1 MNNELLEALNI
12 LEKEKDISKDTL
24 LEAIENSL
32 ITACKNHFGKSD
44 NIRVDMNPETCE
56 FHVYAAKTVVEEVE
70 DEVMEI
76 SLGNARMIDS
86 KYNLGDVV
94 NIEVKSKEFGRIA
107 TQNAKNVILQK
118 IREEER
124 KVLFDQYYGKEK
136 DVVTG
141 IVQRYVGRNISIN
154 LGKVDAVLS
163 ENEQVKGEVFQP
175 TERIKLYI
183 LEVKSTSK
191 GPKILVS
198 RTHPE
203 LVKRLFESEVT
214 EVKDGIVEIKSISR
228 EPGSRTKIAVWSN
241 DPDVDPVGACVGMN
255 GARVNA
261 IVNELRGEKIDII
274 NWSDNAAML
283 IENALSPAKVIS
295 VIADAEEKTAKVVV
309 PDYQLSLAI
318 GKEGQNAR
326 LAARLTGFKIDIKS
340 ETQAREAG
348 DFMDYEN
355 DYEEYEEDDYSDDY
369 AGDYEEASEDGYAGD
384 YEEASEDGYAGDYE
398 EASEDGYAGDYDE
411 VSEDDYTGDYEEA
424 SEDSYAG
431 DYDEVPKENYAE
443 LNEEPLSKES
453 TGQGESDE

>member
-1 MNNELLEALNI
+1 MNNELLMALNI
-12 LEKEKDISKDTL
+12 LEQEKNISKETL

-32 ITACKNHFGKSD
+32 VQACKNHFGKAD
-44 NIRVDMNPETCE
+44 NVKVVINPETCE
-56 FHVYAAKTVVEEVE
+56 FHCYQEKTVVEEVE
-70 DEVMEI
+70 DLVEQI
-76 SLGNARMIDS
+76 SLVNAQMIDP
-86 KYNLGDVV
+86 KFELGDVV
-94 NIEVKSKEFGRIA
+94 QIEVKSKEFGRIA

-124 KVLFDQYYGKEK
+124 KVIYDEYNNKEK
-136 DVVTG
+136 DIVTG
-141 IVQRYVGRNISIN
+141 VIQRYVGKNVSIN
-154 LGKVDAVLS
+154 LGKADALLTES
-163 ENEQVKGEVFQP
+163 EQIKGEEYVP
-175 TERIKLYI
+175 TERIKVYV

-228 EPGSRTKIAVWSN
+228 EAGSRTKIAVWSN

-261 IVNELRGEKIDII
+261 IVDELRGEKIDII
-274 NWSDNAAML
+274 TWDENPAIL
-283 IENALSPAKVIS
+283 IQNALSPAKVIS
-295 VIADAEEKTAKVVV
+295 VIADGDEKTAKVVV

-355 DYEEYEEDDYSDDY
+355 DYVDDEYYDDEEY
-369 AGDYEEASEDGYAGD
+369 YEEGYDEEG
-384 YEEASEDGYAGDYE
+384 YEE
-398 EASEDGYAGDYDE
+398 
-411 VSEDDYTGDYEEA
+411 
-424 SEDSYAG
+424 
-431 DYDEVPKENYAE
+431 
-443 LNEEPLSKES
+443 
-453 TGQGESDE
+453 

>member
-1 MNNELLEALNI
+1 MNSELLEALNI
-12 LEKEKDISKDTL
+12 LEQEKSIPKEVL

-32 ITACKNHFGKSD
+32 VTACKNHFGKSENVKVYID
-44 NIRVDMNPETCE
+44 PNTCE
-56 FHVYAAKTVVEEVE
+56 FHVYQEKSVVEAVE
-70 DEVMEI
+70 DPILQI
-76 SLGNARMIDS
+76 SLANAKMIDS
-86 KYNLGDVV
+86 KYEVEDIINV
-94 NIEVKSKEFGRIA
+94 EVKSKEFGRIA

-124 KVLFDQYYGKEK
+124 KVLYDEYYSKEK

-141 IVQRYVGRNISIN
+141 IVQRYVGRNVSIN
-154 LGKVDAVLS
+154 LGKVDAILT
-163 ENEQVKGEVFQP
+163 ENEQVRGEVFQP
-175 TERIKLYI
+175 TERIKLYV
-183 LEVKSTSK
+183 LEVKSTNK

-214 EVKDGIVEIKSISR
+214 EVKDGIVEIKSIAR
-228 EPGSRTKIAVWSN
+228 EAGSRTKIAVWSN
-241 DPDVDPVGACVGMN
+241 DEDVDPVGACVGMN

-274 NWSDNAAML
+274 NWNENPAML

-340 ETQAREAG
+340 ETQARESG

-355 DYEEYEEDDYSDDY
+355 DYEDYDDEYYEE
-369 AGDYEEASEDGYAGD
+369 GYEEEETADMEESSPSIQEADTVEIMEGDGKD
-384 YEEASEDGYAGDYE
+384 
-398 EASEDGYAGDYDE
+398 DE
-411 VSEDDYTGDYEEA
+411 
-424 SEDSYAG
+424 
-431 DYDEVPKENYAE
+431 
-443 LNEEPLSKES
+443 
-453 TGQGESDE
+453 

>member
-1 MNNELLEALNI
+1 MSSNNELLEALNI
-12 LEKEKDISKDTL
+12 LEREKNISKETL

-32 ITACKNHFGKSD
+32 VTACKNHFGTSENVKVTMD
-44 NIRVDMNPETCE
+44 PQTCE
-56 FHVYAAKTVVEEVE
+56 YHVFQEKTVVEQVE
-70 DEVMEI
+70 DPVEQI
-76 SLGNARMIDS
+76 SLVNAKMVDS
-86 KYNLGDVV
+86 KYEIGDIV
-94 NIEVKSKEFGRIA
+94 NVEIQSKEFGRIA

-124 KVLFDQYYGKEK
+124 KVLYNQYYSMEK

-141 IVQRYVGRNISIN
+141 VVQRYIGRNVSVN
-154 LGKVDAVLS
+154 LGKVDAILT
-163 ENEQVKGEVFQP
+163 ENEQVRGEVFQP
-175 TERIKLYI
+175 TERIKVYI
-183 LEVKSTSK
+183 LEVKDTSK

-214 EVKDGIVEIKSISR
+214 EVREGIVEIKAIAR
-228 EPGSRTKIAVWSN
+228 EAGSRTKIAVWSN

-274 NWSDNAAML
+274 TWNENPAMM

-295 VIADAEEKTAKVVV
+295 VIADAEEKSAKVIV

-340 ETQAREAG
+340 ETQARVRRLHG
-348 DFMDYEN
+348 
-355 DYEEYEEDDYSDDY
+355 
-369 AGDYEEASEDGYAGD
+369 
-384 YEEASEDGYAGDYE
+384 
-398 EASEDGYAGDYDE
+398 
-411 VSEDDYTGDYEEA
+411 
-424 SEDSYAG
+424 
-431 DYDEVPKENYAE
+431 
-443 LNEEPLSKES
+443 L
-453 TGQGESDE
+453 

>member
-1 MNNELLEALNI
+1 MSNELLEALNI
-12 LEKEKDISKDTL
+12 LEQEKNISKETL

-32 ITACKNHFGKSD
+32 VIACKNHFGKSD
-44 NIRVDMNPETCE
+44 NVKVEIDPETCAFSCYQE
-56 FHVYAAKTVVEEVE
+56 KTVVDTVE
-70 DEVMEI
+70 DPVEEI
-76 SLGNARMIDS
+76 SLADAHKVNGN
-86 KYNLGDVV
+86 YQLGDIVRV
-94 NIEVKSKEFGRIA
+94 EVKSKEFGRIA

-124 KVLFDQYYGKEK
+124 KVIFDEYNSKEK

-141 IVQRYVGRNISIN
+141 VVQRYIGKNVSIN
-154 LGKVDAVLS
+154 LGKADALLTES
-163 ENEQVKGEVFQP
+163 EQIKGEVFKP
-175 TERIKLYI
+175 TERIKVYI

-214 EVKDGIVEIKSISR
+214 EVKEGIVEIKAISR
-228 EPGSRTKIAVWSN
+228 EAGSRTKIAVWSN
-241 DPDVDPVGACVGMN
+241 DPNVDPVGACVGMN

-274 NWSDNAAML
+274 TWDENPAIL
-283 IENALSPAKVIS
+283 IQNALSPAKVIS
-295 VIADAEEKTAKVVV
+295 VIADADEKSAKVVV

-340 ETQAREAG
+340 ETQARESG

-355 DYEEYEEDDYSDDY
+355 DYEEDDYDDDYDYSDDELAENERLAEEEQADTENDAA
-369 AGDYEEASEDGYAGD
+369 AGNADALDFDETDDVADSGD
-384 YEEASEDGYAGDYE
+384 E
-398 EASEDGYAGDYDE
+398 
-411 VSEDDYTGDYEEA
+411 
-424 SEDSYAG
+424 
-431 DYDEVPKENYAE
+431 
-443 LNEEPLSKES
+443 
-453 TGQGESDE
+453 Q

>member
-12 LEKEKDISKDTL
+12 LEKEKDISKETL

-32 ITACKNHFGKSD
+32 ITACKNHFGKAE
-44 NIRVDMNPETCE
+44 NIRVNIDPETCE
-56 FHVYAAKTVVEEVE
+56 YHVYQEKTVVEEVTE
-70 DEVMEI
+70 EALEI
-76 SLGNARMIDS
+76 SLANAKMIDS
-86 KYNLGDVV
+86 VYEIGDIV

-124 KVLFDQYYGKEK
+124 KVLFNQYYGKEK

-141 IVQRYVGRNISIN
+141 IVQRNVGRNISIN
-154 LGKVDAVLS
+154 LGKTDAILS
-163 ENEQVKGEVFQP
+163 ENEQVKGEVFRP
-175 TERIKLYI
+175 TERIKVYI
-183 LEVKSTSK
+183 LEVKATSK

-214 EVKDGIVEIKSISR
+214 EVKEGIVEIKSISR
-228 EPGSRTKIAVWSN
+228 EAGNRTKIAVWSN
-241 DPDVDPVGACVGMN
+241 DPDVDPVGACVGLN
-255 GARVNA
+255 SARVNA

-274 NWSDNAAML
+274 TWNENPAML

-340 ETQAREAG
+340 ETQARESG
-348 DFMDYEN
+348 DFMDYD
-355 DYEEYEEDDYSDDY
+355 DYEEYE
-369 AGDYEEASEDGYAGD
+369 DYEEG
-384 YEEASEDGYAGDYE
+384 YEEDY
-398 EASEDGYAGDYDE
+398 Y
-411 VSEDDYTGDYEEA
+411 
-424 SEDSYAG
+424 EDSEYSG
-431 DYDEVPKENYAE
+431 EGYENE
-443 LNEEPLSKES
+443 
-453 TGQGESDE
+453 